1 MDWASD
7 LIIWDLVFHL
17 FKKGGGTYMVVQC
30 LRLSA
35 PNTGGPRLDPWSG
48 N

>member
-17 FKKGGGTYMVVQC
+17 FKKGEGLTRWSSASDSVLQMQGG
-30 LRLSA
+30 R
-35 PNTGGPRLDPWSG
+35 G
-48 N
+48 